1 MPTVK
6 CCRRITLP
14 ETADLR
20 GRLMFAEDERH
31 IPFRVRRVFAIYQV
45 PAGQPRGAHAHRT
58 CHQFIVM
65 LAGGSTVS
73 IDEGADTCEERLD
86 RPTQGLYVPPLVWI
100 ELRDFTPDAVCLVLT
115 SEHFDE
121 ADYIRDRVEF
131 QRLVAHGKKQAGIV
145 HKQGGPQST

>member
-1 MPTVK
+1 MATVK
-6 CCRRITLP
+6 CCKRVTLP

-45 PAGQPRGAHAHRT
+45 PAGQTRGAHAHRT
-58 CHQFIVM
+58 CHQFILM
-65 LAGGSTVS
+65 LAGGSTIS
-73 IDEGADTCEERLD
+73 IDEGAKTCEERLD

-121 ADYIRDRVEF
+121 TDYVRDRVEF
-131 QRLVAHGKKQAGIV
+131 QRLVASGGKQARIV
-145 HKQGGPQST
+145 RKQGGHESQ

>member
-6 CCRRITLP
+6 CCKRVTLP

-31 IPFRVRRVFAIYQV
+31 IPFRVRRIFAIYQV
-45 PAGQPRGAHAHRT
+45 PAGQTRGAHAHRT
-58 CHQFIVM
+58 YHQFIVM
-65 LAGGSTVS
+65 LAGGSTIL
-73 IDEGADTCEERLD
+73 IDEGAETCEDRLD

-131 QRLVAHGKKQAGIV
+131 QRLVATGQAQAGIV
-145 HKQGGPQST
+145 CKPGGHRPS